1 MFQFII
7 RRILVS
13 IPVALGVSTICFM
26 LIHFVPG
33 DPIDIMLGEQASTIE
48 KQALRSQMGLDL
60 PMGEQYVNFLVG
72 LAKMDLGRSLQS
84 GRPVF
89 EEIAERVP
97 ATVELTLGAMT
108 LAILIGI
115 PLGIIA
121 AIRQYSS
128 TDNIVMV
135 FGLLGMSMPGF
146 WLGPMLILIFAI
158 QLDWFP
164 VSERGGIEHLVL
176 PAFSLALALS
186 AIIMRMTRT
195 SMLEVIREDY
205 IRTAKSKGLNKV
217 KIYFKHALRNALMPV
232 ITIVGLQFGALLTGT
247 VITETI
253 FDWPGIGTLF
263 FGAIQERNY
272 PLVQACIL
280 VVSLTYVFVNLVVDI
295 AYAAVNP
302 QVRLQ

>member
-1 MFQFII
+1 M
-7 RRILVS
+7 S

>member
-1 MFQFII
+1 MFQFIL
-7 RRILVS
+7 RRVLIS
-13 IPVALGVSTICFM
+13 IPVALGVSTLCFL

-33 DPIDIMLGEQASTIE
+33 DPVDIILGEQANAIE
-48 KQALRSQMGLDL
+48 KTALRAELGLDQSL
-60 PMGEQYVNFLVG
+60 PQQYINFLTG
-72 LAKMDLGRSLQS
+72 LATLDLGRSIQS
-84 GRPVF
+84 RRPVV
-89 EEIAERVP
+89 EEIKERIP
-97 ATVELTLGAMT
+97 ATVELTLGAMC

-115 PLGIIA
+115 PLGVIA
-121 AIRQYSS
+121 ALKQYSG
-128 TDNIVMV
+128 TDNAVMF

-146 WLGPMLILIFAI
+146 WLGPMLILVFAI

-164 VSERGGIEHLVL
+164 VSERGGFEHLVL
-176 PAFSLALALS
+176 PAVSLALALS

-195 SMLEVIREDY
+195 SMLEVIQEDY
-205 IRTAKSKGLNKV
+205 IRTAKSKGLSDTP
-217 KIYFKHALRNALMPV
+217 IYYKHALRNALMPI

-263 FGAIQERNY
+263 FSAIQERNY

-280 VVSLTYVFVNLVVDI
+280 TVSLTYVAVNLIVDI

-302 QVRLQ
+302 QVRLK